1 MQQIFIPFTKH
12 LTKSRFVLLFLTF
25 VVLSTYAQTTKGK
38 GGDIFNIKVPDI
50 LSVEADTNIIHEDE
64 GDEYEDY
71 AETQKSVFDPRKQQ
85 TIISEDTSSIAE
97 GEISIIEVDEEIKL
111 DCVWVKIAEYYSVW
125 DSRSVNPYRID
136 HSRFNDTVQVVLYDS
151 LIGRHWSVPLKHTF
165 RTDDFGPR
173 KYRWHY
179 GTDLELDIGDS
190 IFASFDGIV
199 RISTYAGNGYGNY
212 IVLRHYNGL
221 ETLYAHLSK
230 SLVDVGQYVKAGE
243 YLGRGG
249 STGRSTGP
257 HLHYEIRFEG
267 TPMDPEYFYDF
278 KEEALISRVCLITES
293 NFQYLNRARRV
304 YYHRVSSGDTIGAI
318 SRKYRVPASRICK
331 LNGISMKTRL
341 KRGRKLRIK

>member
-1 MQQIFIPFTKH
+1 
-12 LTKSRFVLLFLTF
+12 
-25 VVLSTYAQTTKGK
+25 
-38 GGDIFNIKVPDI
+38 
-50 LSVEADTNIIHEDE
+50 
-64 GDEYEDY
+64 
-71 AETQKSVFDPRKQQ
+71 
-85 TIISEDTSSIAE
+85 
-97 GEISIIEVDEEIKL
+97 
-111 DCVWVKIAEYYSVW
+111 
-125 DSRSVNPYRID
+125 
-136 HSRFNDTVQVVLYDS
+136 
-151 LIGRHWSVPLKHTF
+151 VPLKHTF

-341 KRGRKLRIK
+341 KKGRKLRIK

>member
-1 MQQIFIPFTKH
+1 MIVKKIYLLIV
-12 LTKSRFVLLFLTF
+12 LTIT
-25 VVLSTYAQTTKGK
+25 VVYSIDAQTTKGK
-38 GGDIFNIKVPDI
+38 GDIFNLKEPEI
-50 LSVEADTNIIHEDE
+50 LMIESDTNVIHEDE

-71 AETQKSVFDPRKQQ
+71 SEKSKSVFDPRKFQ
-85 TIISEDTSSIAE
+85 TIISEDTSSIDD
-97 GEISIIEVDEEIKL
+97 GEISIVEVDEEIKL

-136 HSRFNDTVQVVLYDS
+136 HSRFRDTVQVILYDS
-151 LIGRHWSVPLKHTF
+151 TKGRYWAAPLKNTF

-173 KYRWHY
+173 KYRWHF

-190 IFASFDGIV
+190 LFAAFDGIV
-199 RISTYAGNGYGNY
+199 RISTYAAAGYGNH

-230 SLVDVGQYVKAGE
+230 SHVDVGQYVKAGE
-243 YLGRGG
+243 FIGRGG
-249 STGRSTGP
+249 NTGRSTGP
-257 HLHYEIRFEG
+257 HLHFEVRFEG
-267 TPMDPEYFYDF
+267 TPIDPEYFYDF
-278 KEEALISRVCLITES
+278 KEEELISRVCLITED

-304 YYHRVSSGDTIGAI
+304 YYHRVTSGQTISSI

-341 KRGRKLRIK
+341 KKGRKLRIK